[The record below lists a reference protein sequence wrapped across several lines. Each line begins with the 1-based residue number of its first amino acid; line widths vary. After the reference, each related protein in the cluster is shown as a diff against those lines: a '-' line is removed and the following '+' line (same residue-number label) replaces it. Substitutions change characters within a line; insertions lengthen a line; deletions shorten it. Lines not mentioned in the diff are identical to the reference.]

1 MNIAICDD
9 EKSQRELLQKYVYE
23 WAEKQQKKINIFL
36 FESSENFSFFWSE
49 EKTIDLILLDIQMG
63 RENGVELAKKIRK
76 TDEELQ
82 IVFITAINA
91 YIAEGYE
98 VEALNYL
105 LKPIEKEKLF
115 RCLDKAS
122 LKEKSEH
129 SKILLE
135 TKQGMI
141 RISVKDI
148 WYLEAFGHQ
157 CMIHTKSD
165 VHEVKESIGKIEATM
180 ETEEASFIKCH
191 RSYFINL
198 KHVSKIEKDSVVMD
212 DGRSLPI
219 SRNSYKKV
227 AQAFIDF
234 YRRKESIVNEK

>member
-9 EKSQRELLQKYVYE
+9 EKPQRDLVQKYVYE
-23 WAEKQQKKINIFL
+23 WAEKKNKKINIFL
-36 FESSENFSFFWSE
+36 FESSEKFSFYWSE

-63 RENGVELAKKIRK
+63 TQSGVELAKKIRK
-76 TDEELQ
+76 TDEDMQ
-82 IVFITAINA
+82 IVFITAITE

-105 LKPIEKEKLF
+105 VKPIEKQRLF

-122 LKEKSEH
+122 LKEKCVE

-141 RISVKDI
+141 RIAVNDI
-148 WYLEAFGHQ
+148 WYLESFGHQ
-157 CMIHTKSD
+157 CMINTKND
-165 VHEVKESIGKIEATM
+165 VYEVKESIGNL
-180 ETEEASFIKCH
+180 ETNIKFEEDSFIKCH
-191 RSYFINL
+191 RSYLINL
-198 KHVSKIEKDSVVMD
+198 KHVSKIEKESVVMD
-212 DGRSLPI
+212 DGRNIPI

-227 AQAFIDF
+227 VQSFIDF
-234 YRRKESIVNEK
+234 YRRKECIVNEK